1 MLIRRILFIAFVLL
15 SKSVFGQEVKIIAS
29 QNGLMSSNVNA
40 IVQDDLGFVWLGTK
54 DGLYRYNEGRA
65 TRIEF
70 QEDQQGSNNIK
81 SLHVTSTHKLLIGLN
96 LGGLVEFDLQYHKTA
111 QIPQLPKIS
120 EDITINSI
128 VEDSFGTLWLGTLSK
143 GIWTYSDRSEQW
155 KQLTYANHP
164 ENIAS
169 CFDFAQQGDT
179 MWLATNGDE
188 LLYYLY
194 SNDSVFSLET
204 SVSFSS
210 FRKSVDVYQNKV
222 VFGIENI
229 GAIEF
234 YNNTE
239 YLHSYPCRDVVYFQ
253 GNLWISTDGDGIW
266 SWDGLEYRHYT
277 KHNPYLGTITDQYY
291 SFAEVENTLW
301 VGTYNGGVAVFNASN
316 SIIQSI
322 PLPQQLNFGTIHS
335 AISLSRLNN
344 EVYVGYDGDGFYK
357 FQNDRLHPFFNDSSV
372 QTHPKVITSVMMDDL
387 DSSAWLGTYSQGLWH
402 YSSEGE
408 VLAHFMPYEETGRGL
423 LHGGIWSLEKGNGDS
438 IWIGTLEG
446 IQLWNGS
453 EFVNPFEKASI
464 DRNIIN
470 DIHSFGNTIWIATQY
485 NGILQ
490 LNDTVKS
497 QLHFGC
503 PVLSMQDFNDYVL
516 VGTEGAGLHVIDSLN
531 TSTEIILSAH
541 CKTVYSFSVINGRC
555 FAATDVGLIEIWFDK
570 KDWVYETI
578 ANLEDLNIGEFN
590 RQTLCPVEGDLL
602 IGGTK
607 GLFRYYLN
615 RLPTENIEEL
625 VITRIVVEDSIRTHS
640 FLENLDSGFNYI
652 ELADDENTIQI
663 DFELIS
669 PEKVSR
675 FPIKYTLDG
684 NKVNMNYADRSLA
697 FSNLTPGKHNLRI
710 TLLNPKGGVLDTN
723 EFIIHKKAMIWK
735 YVAFRFFAV
744 VIFLLAIATSIVIKI
759 EQRKREVKI
768 QLLETERKLL
778 AAKASEAKALLS
790 KSNTE
795 LEFQLMKTSNR
806 MEILKDFKARFE
818 GIIRS
823 KKSVEIE
830 PALREIQRDIEREL
844 KNEVYWDGLQD
855 NYYRINSEFVTAIKT
870 KYPQLTKTD
879 LDLIILLKKS
889 LSSKEIAAVL
899 NITIY
904 AVRKR
909 KYRIK
914 KKLDLNPED
923 SLFEFLS
930 LINN

>member
-1 MLIRRILFIAFVLL
+1 MLIRRILFIVLVLL

-70 QEDQQGSNNIK
+70 QEDPQGSNNIK

-96 LGGLVEFDLQYHKTA
+96 LGGLVEFDLQYQKAA

-155 KQLTYANHP
+155 KQLTYPNHP

-194 SNDSVFSLET
+194 SKDSVFSLET

-222 VFGIENI
+222 VFGVENI

-266 SWDGLEYRHYT
+266 SWDGLDYRHYT
-277 KHNPYLGTITDQYY
+277 KDYPYLGTVTDQYY

-301 VGTYNGGVAVFNASN
+301 VGTYNGGAAVFNASN

-322 PLPQQLNFGTIHS
+322 PLPQQSNFGTIHS
-335 AISLSRLNN
+335 AISFSRMNN

-357 FQNDRLHPFFNDSSV
+357 FQNDRLHPFLNPSPN
-372 QTHPKVITSVMMDDL
+372 QKHPEVITSVLMDDL

-402 YSSEGE
+402 YNSKGE
-408 VLAHFMPYEETGRGL
+408 VLAHYMPYEETGRGL
-423 LHGGIWSLEKGNGDS
+423 LHGGIWSLEKGKGDS

-446 IQLWNGS
+446 IQLWNGT
-453 EFVNPFEKASI
+453 EFINPFEKASI

-470 DIHSFGNTIWIATQY
+470 DIHSFDNAIWIATQY

-497 QLHFGC
+497 QLNFGF
-503 PVLSMQDFNDYVL
+503 PVLSMQDFNDYIL
-516 VGTEGAGLHVIDSLN
+516 VGTEG
-531 TSTEIILSAH
+531 
-541 CKTVYSFSVINGRC
+541 
-555 FAATDVGLIEIWFDK
+555 
-570 KDWVYETI
+570 
-578 ANLEDLNIGEFN
+578 
-590 RQTLCPVEGDLL
+590 GDYTLL
-602 IGGTK
+602 I
-607 GLFRYYLN
+607 
-615 RLPTENIEEL
+615 
-625 VITRIVVEDSIRTHS
+625 
-640 FLENLDSGFNYI
+640 
-652 ELADDENTIQI
+652 A
-663 DFELIS
+663 
-669 PEKVSR
+669 
-675 FPIKYTLDG
+675 
-684 NKVNMNYADRSLA
+684 
-697 FSNLTPGKHNLRI
+697 
-710 TLLNPKGGVLDTN
+710 
-723 EFIIHKKAMIWK
+723 
-735 YVAFRFFAV
+735 
-744 VIFLLAIATSIVIKI
+744 
-759 EQRKREVKI
+759 
-768 QLLETERKLL
+768 
-778 AAKASEAKALLS
+778 
-790 KSNTE
+790 
-795 LEFQLMKTSNR
+795 
-806 MEILKDFKARFE
+806 
-818 GIIRS
+818 
-823 KKSVEIE
+823 
-830 PALREIQRDIEREL
+830 
-844 KNEVYWDGLQD
+844 
-855 NYYRINSEFVTAIKT
+855 
-870 KYPQLTKTD
+870 
-879 LDLIILLKKS
+879 
-889 LSSKEIAAVL
+889 
-899 NITIY
+899 
-904 AVRKR
+904 
-909 KYRIK
+909 
-914 KKLDLNPED
+914 
-923 SLFEFLS
+923 
-930 LINN
+930 

>member
-1 MLIRRILFIAFVLL
+1 
-15 SKSVFGQEVKIIAS
+15 
-29 QNGLMSSNVNA
+29 
-40 IVQDDLGFVWLGTK
+40 
-54 DGLYRYNEGRA
+54 
-65 TRIEF
+65 
-70 QEDQQGSNNIK
+70 
-81 SLHVTSTHKLLIGLN
+81 
-96 LGGLVEFDLQYHKTA
+96 
-111 QIPQLPKIS
+111 
-120 EDITINSI
+120 
-128 VEDSFGTLWLGTLSK
+128 
-143 GIWTYSDRSEQW
+143 
-155 KQLTYANHP
+155 
-164 ENIAS
+164 
-169 CFDFAQQGDT
+169 
-179 MWLATNGDE
+179 
-188 LLYYLY
+188 
-194 SNDSVFSLET
+194 
-204 SVSFSS
+204 
-210 FRKSVDVYQNKV
+210 
-222 VFGIENI
+222 
-229 GAIEF
+229 
-234 YNNTE
+234 
-239 YLHSYPCRDVVYFQ
+239 
-253 GNLWISTDGDGIW
+253 
-266 SWDGLEYRHYT
+266 
-277 KHNPYLGTITDQYY
+277 
-291 SFAEVENTLW
+291 
-301 VGTYNGGVAVFNASN
+301 
-316 SIIQSI
+316 
-322 PLPQQLNFGTIHS
+322 
-335 AISLSRLNN
+335 
-344 EVYVGYDGDGFYK
+344 VYVGYDGDGFYK
-357 FQNDRLHPFFNDSSV
+357 FQNDRMHPFFSASSDYKNPEV
-372 QTHPKVITSVMMDDL
+372 VTSVMMDEL
-387 DSSAWLGTYSQGLWH
+387 DSSAWLGTYAQGLWH
-402 YSSEGE
+402 YSSEGDL
-408 VLAHFMPYEETGRGL
+408 LAHYMPYEETGRGL

-453 EFVNPFEKASI
+453 EFINPFEKASI

-490 LNDTVKS
+490 FNDTVKS
-497 QLHFGC
+497 QLNFGF
-503 PVLSMQDFNDYVL
+503 PVLSMQDFNDYIL
-516 VGTEGAGLHVIDSLN
+516 VGTEGGGLHVIDSLN
-531 TSTEIILSAH
+531 TSTEIIQGAR

-555 FAATDVGLIEIWFDK
+555 FAASDLGLLEIKLDK
-570 KDWVYETI
+570 KGWVVRII
-578 ANLEDLNIGEFN
+578 ATLEDIDIGEFN
-590 RQTLCPVEGDLL
+590 RQTLCPIEGDLL

-615 RLPTENIEEL
+615 RSPLETIDRF
-625 VITRIVVEDSIRTHS
+625 VVTRIVVDDSVRLHS
-640 FLENLDSGFNYI
+640 FLDNLDSGFNYI

-669 PEKVSR
+669 PLKVTSY
-675 FPIKYTLDG
+675 PIQYTLDG
-684 NKVNMNYADRSLA
+684 NKVNMNDVDRSLA
-697 FSNLTPGKHNLRI
+697 FSNLSPGKHDLRI
-710 TLLNPKGGVLDTN
+710 TLFNPKGDVLDTK
-723 EFIIHKKAMIWK
+723 EFILHKKAMIWK

-744 VIFLLAIATSIVIKI
+744 VIFLLAIATSIVIKV

-823 KKSVEIE
+823 RKSVEIE
-830 PALREIQRDIEREL
+830 PTLREIQRDIEREL